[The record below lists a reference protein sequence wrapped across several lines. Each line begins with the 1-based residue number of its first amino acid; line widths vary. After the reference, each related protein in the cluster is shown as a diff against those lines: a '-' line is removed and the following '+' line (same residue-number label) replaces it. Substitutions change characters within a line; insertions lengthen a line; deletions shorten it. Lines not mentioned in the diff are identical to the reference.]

1 MSQLF
6 GYSVERAKK
15 VPKGPSFVQ
24 KDNQDGATPIAA
36 GGHYGY
42 YVDIDG
48 AVKNEWEMIT
58 RYRDMILQ
66 PECDSAV
73 DDVVNEAICGNYN
86 DVPVEINLENLKG
99 VSEKV

>member
-6 GYSVERAKK
+6 GYSIERAKK

-48 AVKNEWEMIT
+48 TVKNEWELIQ
-58 RYRDMILQ
+58 RYRQ
-66 PECDSAV
+66 
-73 DDVVNEAICGNYN
+73 
-86 DVPVEINLENLKG
+86 
-99 VSEKV
+99 